1 MATHAGY
8 GGAVKVGSVAVAE
21 VKDFSLET
29 TANTADT
36 TVLGGSGWTDVDVT
50 TTSWTASLNCIWDD
64 DDAGQQDLVEGLTVT
79 LNLYPRGDSSGKELW
94 SGSALVTSVSKTV
107 SAEGLIEAAISV
119 TGKGA
124 MAETD
129 IQ

>member
-50 TTSWTASLNCIWDD
+50 TKSWTASLNCIWDD
-64 DDAGQQDLVEGLTVT
+64 ADAGQQDLVEGLTVT
-79 LNLYPRGDSSGKELW
+79 LNLYPRGDTSGYELW

-107 SAEGLIEAAISV
+107 SAEGLIEASISV

-124 MAETD
+124 MAETT
-129 IQ
+129 I

>member
-36 TVLGGSGWTDVDVT
+36 TVLGGRGWTNVKVT
-50 TTSWTASLNCIWDD
+50 TKSWTASMNCIWSD

-79 LNLYPRGDSSGKELW
+79 LNLYPRGDSAGNELW

-107 SAEGLIEAAISV
+107 SAEGLIEASISV

-129 IQ
+129 I

>member
-50 TTSWTASLNCIWDD
+50 TKSWTASLNCIWDD

-79 LNLYPRGDSSGKELW
+79 LNLYPRGDASGKELW

>member
-8 GGAVKVGSVAVAE
+8 GGAVKVASVAVAE
-21 VKDFSLET
+21 VKDFTLET

-50 TTSWTASLNCIWDD
+50 TKSWTASLNCIWDD

-79 LNLYPRGDSSGKELW
+79 LNLYPRGDSTGNELW

-107 SAEGLIEAAISV
+107 SAEGLIEASISV

-124 MAETD
+124 MAETT

>member
-50 TTSWTASLNCIWDD
+50 TKSWTASLNCIWDD
-64 DDAGQQDLVEGLTVT
+64 GDAGQQDLVEGLTVT
-79 LNLYPRGDSSGKELW
+79 LNLYPRGDAAGNELW

-107 SAEGLIEAAISV
+107 SAEGLIEASISV

-124 MAETD
+124 MAETT
-129 IQ
+129 I

>member
-50 TTSWTASLNCIWDD
+50 TKSWTASMNCIWSD
-64 DDAGQQDLVEGLTVT
+64 DDAGQQDLIEGLTVT
-79 LNLYPRGDSSGKELW
+79 LNLYPRGDSAGKELW

-107 SAEGLIEAAISV
+107 SAEGLIEASISV

-129 IQ
+129 I